1 MCKKSTTFANEMAM
15 QVLNISIGEIIDLL
29 IMLLGVA
36 IICIAAFSYR
46 KQNFIRLQV
55 AHQKIDELSQRM
67 AEQEAALLKQ
77 QHLYDLDKRLVT
89 IRTQHPAP
97 EKTWTNYN
105 SMLQD
110 IDAQL
115 NNWIAS
121 FESRTQL
128 AEREVQFCTY
138 LLIYPHLTFD
148 YRPNG
153 CLHHHPQKQNA
164 HCGKHQRQQ
173 RFQRHCRSTR
183 KKLIGTTQKRYLV
196 AQGLP
201 SLLPLPLL
209 AERYRHHD
217 DLYSCLSPHRLLAL
231 LPQRSC
237 DWKQ

>member
-1 MCKKSTTFANEMAM
+1 M

-46 KQNFIRLQV
+46 KQNFIRLQA

-67 AEQEAALLKQ
+67 AEQEKALLKQ
-77 QHLYDLDKRLVT
+77 QYLYNIDKCLAN

-115 NNWIAS
+115 NNWITS
-121 FESRTQL
+121 FEKRTQL

-138 LLIYPHLTFD
+138 LLVYPHLTLD
-148 YRPNG
+148 EIAQYICYSEKSIRNY
-153 CLHHHPQKQNA
+153 KQRIA
-164 HCGKHQRQQ
+164 H
-173 RFQRHCRSTR
+173 
-183 KKLIGTTQKRYLV
+183 KLGV
-196 AQGLP
+196 SSA
-201 SLLPLPLL
+201 
-209 AERYRHHD
+209 
-217 DLYSCLSPHRLLAL
+217 DLYQHLQNDVITYLYNDNTNSKLSAL
-231 LPQRSC
+231 
-237 DWKQ
+237 